1 MDAEGRHLEPFSYL
15 VESRSE
21 SGLEG
26 KILVSPRSR
35 GLYRRDEVMDET
47 VPEVYEKLQ
56 QFEE

>member
-35 GLYRRDEVMDET
+35 GLYRRDEVIDET
-47 VPEVYEKLQ
+47 VPEVYEKL
-56 QFEE
+56 